1 MSTIV
6 ATCCMLA
13 GLVLAYLI
21 HRSKIRG
28 AQVIDYLATLPVA
41 VPGLVFGVGMVWLL
55 VWTPLYNT
63 LAIMIIAF
71 IVLYLPFCL
80 RLASNALIQLDPSL
94 EEASYVNGSSRPRTV
109 TLISVPLAKAARS
122 EEHTSA
128 LQSLMRLSY

>member
-80 RLASNALIQLDPSL
+80 RLASHALITIDQSL

-109 TLISVPLAKAARS
+109 TDRKRTTLNSR
-122 EEHTSA
+122 H
-128 LQSLMRLSY
+128 